1 MANNRKFTFLKSNY
15 SLRTKHKSLNEKN
28 KSILVRDYM
37 VTTNNGGWDSGTI
50 PYGESNFKM
59 VHRDDVKPGRKHS
72 YGKWVLCGESETW
85 DMSSIKSGL
94 KEYESLVSN
103 DTKMVMKPLYK
114 SLLDFAYFGSCVEL
128 IKASITDIVQK
139 YPGELYVTNKEY
151 TYYNVEIE
159 DLTTIKGESGETLYY
174 VDNPFGI
181 DIFTTISNENIE
193 NKIKYFDLSRNMYMI
208 LDGDEMF
215 CENDKN
221 RYGVEIEPTVN
232 FNCLQEGYIGRVL
245 LLDKNGINDES
256 EVINSGEGA
265 LVIYIYYINGKFV
278 YLTDAEWE
286 GYHIRPSETF
296 MNEFYTKQLDDFEAF
311 LLNRESNPRYLIE
324 IETLEYTDEG
334 VAIGN
339 KRLCWPSR
347 IGGWNIDVE
356 GHKYEDYVSFLLKQA
371 EIYDEYYSNNLWRM
385 MTHDSIKNMDL
396 TFSNEKLNEDNYD
409 YREGTSKIEGLFWAY
424 GREFDDLK
432 RYIVHL
438 KSVNTITYNQKNN
451 ISDYILSDKLELNG
465 WEVYDPTGG
474 LLPENAEVSNLYPSQ
489 FKSYKL
495 SDVKSTFFNELLIN
509 SKDIFSRKGT
519 KYGIE
524 MLMSLFGYCSYDYAS
539 TKYMEL
545 PDEER
550 IKEVDNTLKLWRDL
564 TAEEQEM
571 YYDYKIDE
579 YVVIASVSG
588 EVGSLVDPDY
598 QFRAA
603 TYNAMKKNFIGN
615 DEFDYDYDI
624 YYSPYQGLPIREVV
638 IVKSNNEVKK
648 YLIPWFDKVLYKDN
662 AMYFQMYGGWGEVSL
677 KAIDETIHVNTEEHI
692 KFTELVSDTGK
703 GFRIY
708 SETLKYLKT
717 KYSVEDLF
725 RIPYNELTNG
735 DIYYI
740 YNPLEKNSELE
751 SHYYVL
757 VDKNQSGNL
766 SGWRKVT
773 LNDFETE
780 TSDALKIVYLE
791 SLIDDNRGN
800 NPHTG
805 YGKYDNGDEYLEYF
819 RQLFKYEIDNDSQL
833 NPLFNSEAYECNGEI
848 NEDIKT
854 YGFNISDRI
863 IDNMK
868 VWYFTLTT
876 LSYEKQP
883 SDVFV
888 YPSTAGQN
896 ITVVSGYTINNN
908 SAWRVGCSNYTTE
921 KYHSIIDLYP
931 FEKLDENKIYNVS
944 FTVKNTATSTI
955 VIKIKLGKI
964 PGVTS
969 FASTDLVD
977 SIEML
982 PNTERNIE
990 FSGYPWPKANL
1001 QIWIEPRWTQTG
1013 TNKYYPIKYDI
1024 SKIYLTQNS
1033 QIDTLAK
1040 NDENGLYYVY
1050 RDSDMETNKVGKSA
1064 FDEGQV
1070 HYEAN
1075 FSTFDFET
1083 QQLNSCSEASANSII
1098 NVKNINIEFASKY
1111 RNFGNFKNYL
1121 GQTIL
1126 PYITQMIPS
1135 TAILSIGFRGVE
1147 PVEITPVNAQYADP
1161 VGFIKN

>member
-50 PYGESNFKM
+50 PYGEGNFKM

-94 KEYESLVSN
+94 KDYKSLVSN

-128 IKASITDIVQK
+128 VKASITDIVQK
-139 YPGELYVTNKEY
+139 YPGELYVTDKEY
-151 TYYNVEIE
+151 TYYNVESGE
-159 DLTTIKGESGETLYY
+159 MTTIQGESGETLYY

-193 NKIKYFDLSRNMYMI
+193 NKIKYFGLSRNMYMI
-208 LDGDEMF
+208 LDDNEMF

-221 RYGVEIEPTVN
+221 RYRVEIEPTVN
-232 FNCLQEGYIGRVL
+232 FNCLKEGFIGRVL

-265 LVIYIYYINGKFV
+265 LVIYIYYINGEFV
-278 YLTDAEWE
+278 YLTDTEWKE
-286 GYHIRPSETF
+286 YHIRPSETF
-296 MNEFYTKQLDDFEAF
+296 MNEFYTKQLDDFEVF

-324 IETLEYTDEG
+324 IETLAYTDEG
-334 VAIGN
+334 VAIGK

-347 IGGWNIDVE
+347 VGGWNIDVE
-356 GHKYEDYVSFLLKQA
+356 GHKYEEYVSFLLKQA

-432 RYIVHL
+432 RYIDHL

-550 IKEVDNTLKLWRDL
+550 IKDVDNTLKLWRDL

-579 YVVIASVSG
+579 YVVIASASG
-588 EVGSLVDPDY
+588 EVGALVDTDY
-598 QFRAA
+598 QFKAA

-638 IVKSNNEVKK
+638 IINSNNEVKK
-648 YLIPWFDKVLYKDN
+648 YLIPWFDKALYKDN

-677 KAIDETIHVNTEEHI
+677 KAIDETIRVNTEEHI

-819 RQLFKYEIDNDSQL
+819 KHLFKYEIDNDSQL
-833 NPLFNSEAYECNGEI
+833 NHSFNSEAYECDGEI
-848 NEDIKT
+848 DDNIKT

-868 VWYFTLTT
+868 VWYFT
-876 LSYEKQP
+876 P
-883 SDVFV
+883 SDFIYLDNICYCKDTSSYV
-888 YPSTAGQN
+888 YS
-896 ITVVSGYTINNN
+896 
-908 SAWRVGCSNYTTE
+908 
-921 KYHSIIDLYP
+921 
-931 FEKLDENKIYNVS
+931 
-944 FTVKNTATSTI
+944 
-955 VIKIKLGKI
+955 
-964 PGVTS
+964 
-969 FASTDLVD
+969 
-977 SIEML
+977 
-982 PNTERNIE
+982 NIE
-990 FSGYPWPKANL
+990 ETIDVGSASIG
-1001 QIWIEPRWTQTG
+1001 
-1013 TNKYYPIKYDI
+1013 
-1024 SKIYLTQNS
+1024 SKISDVVGVKACQDACSGAAGISGGSGVSAFLGYDLEAQFESYFIPFNFETGS
-1033 QIDTLAK
+1033 FGG
-1040 NDENGLYYVY
+1040 NDEA
-1050 RDSDMETNKVGKSA
+1050 T
-1064 FDEGQV
+1064 
-1070 HYEAN
+1070 
-1075 FSTFDFET
+1075 
-1083 QQLNSCSEASANSII
+1083 ANSII

>member
-50 PYGESNFKM
+50 PYGEGNFKM

-72 YGKWVLCGESETW
+72 YGKWVLCGDSETW
-85 DMSSIKSGL
+85 DMSTIKSSL
-94 KEYESLVSN
+94 NDYESLVSN
-103 DTKMVMKPLYK
+103 DTNMVIKPLYK
-114 SLLDFAYFGSCVEL
+114 SLLDFAYFGNCVEL
-128 IKASITDIVQK
+128 IKSSITDIVQK
-139 YPGELYVTNKEY
+139 YPGELYVTDKEY
-151 TYYNVEIE
+151 TYYDVNSGE
-159 DLTTIKGESGETLYY
+159 LTTIQGESGETLYY
-174 VDNPFGI
+174 IDNPFSI
-181 DIFTTISNENIE
+181 DIFTSVSNENIE
-193 NKIKYFDLSRNMYMI
+193 NKIRYFGLSRNMYMI
-208 LDGDEMF
+208 LDENEMF
-215 CENDKN
+215 CGNDKN
-221 RYGVEIEPTVN
+221 RYRVEIEPTVN
-232 FNCLQEGYIGRVL
+232 FNCLQEGFIGSVL
-245 LLDKNGINDES
+245 LLDKNGINDET

-265 LVIYIYYINGKFV
+265 LVVYVYYINGEFV
-278 YLTDAEWE
+278 YLTDTEWS

-296 MNEFYTKQLDDFEAF
+296 INEFYTKQLDDFEVF

-334 VAIGN
+334 VAIGE
-339 KRLCWPSR
+339 KRLCWPTR

-356 GHKYEDYVSFLLKQA
+356 GHKYEEYVSFLLKQS

-396 TFSNEKLNEDNYD
+396 TFSNEKLNEDYSD
-409 YREGTSKIEGLFWAY
+409 YREGTSKIEGLFWVY

-432 RYIVHL
+432 RYIDHL
-438 KSVNTITYNQKNN
+438 KSVNVITYDQKNN

-474 LLPENAEVSNLYPSQ
+474 LLPENSEVSNLYPSQ

-519 KYGIE
+519 KYGVE

-545 PDEER
+545 PDDER
-550 IKEVDNTLKLWRDL
+550 IKESNTLKPWRNL

-579 YVVIASVSG
+579 YVVIASANG
-588 EVGSLVDPDY
+588 EVGTLVGPDY

-603 TYNAMKKNFIGN
+603 TYNAMKKNFIGG
-615 DEFDYDYDI
+615 DEFDYDYDM
-624 YYSPYQGLPIREVV
+624 YYNPYQGLPIREVV
-638 IVKSNNEVKK
+638 IIDSNNELKK

-662 AMYFQMYGGWGEVSL
+662 AMYYQMYGGWGEVSL
-677 KAIDETIHVNTEEHI
+677 KAIDETIRVNSEEHI
-692 KFTELVSDTGK
+692 KFTELVSDTAK
-703 GFRIY
+703 DFRIY

-725 RIPYNELTNG
+725 KIPYNELTNG

-740 YNPLEKNSELE
+740 YNPLEKDSELE

-757 VDKNQSGNL
+757 IDKNQSGNL

-780 TSDALKIVYLE
+780 TSEALKIVYLE

-800 NPHTG
+800 NPHVG
-805 YGKYDNGDEYLEYF
+805 YGKYDNGEEYLEYF
-819 RQLFKYEIDNDSQL
+819 RQLFKYEIDNDSPN
-833 NPLFNSEAYECNGEI
+833 NPSFNSEAYECNGEI
-848 NEDIKT
+848 DSEIKE
-854 YGFNISDRI
+854 YGFNISNRF

-888 YPSTAGQN
+888 FPSTAGQN

-908 SAWRVGCSNYTTE
+908 SAWRVDCSNYTTE

-944 FTVKNTATSTI
+944 FTVKNTATSAI
-955 VIKIKLGKI
+955 VVKIKLGKI
-964 PGVTS
+964 HGVTS
-969 FASTDLVD
+969 FDSTDVVD
-977 SIEML
+977 SIEIS
-982 PNTERNIE
+982 PNEERNME
-990 FSGYPWPKANL
+990 FSGYPWPEANL
-1001 QIWIEPRWTQTG
+1001 QIWIEPSE
-1013 TNKYYPIKYDI
+1013 TNENYPIKYDI
-1024 SKIYLTQNS
+1024 SKIYLTQYS
-1033 QIDTLAK
+1033 QIDTLVK
-1040 NDENGLYYVY
+1040 NNENGLYYVY
-1050 RDSDMETNKVGKSA
+1050 RDSDIETNKVGKSA

-1070 HYEAN
+1070 HYEAD

-1126 PYITQMIPS
+1126 PYITQIIPS

-1147 PVEITPVNAQYADP
+1147 TVETTSVSAQYADP

>member
-94 KEYESLVSN
+94 KDYESLVSN

-139 YPGELYVTNKEY
+139 YPGELYVTDIQY
-151 TYYNVEIE
+151 TYYNVESEEIE
-159 DLTTIKGESGETLYY
+159 AIKGESGETLYY

-193 NKIKYFDLSRNMYMI
+193 NKIKYFGLSRNMYMI
-208 LDGDEMF
+208 LDDKEMF

-221 RYGVEIEPTVN
+221 RYRVEIEPTVN
-232 FNCLQEGYIGRVL
+232 FNCLQEGFIGRVL

-265 LVIYIYYINGKFV
+265 LVIYIYYINGEFV
-278 YLTDAEWE
+278 YLADTEWK

-296 MNEFYTKQLDDFEAF
+296 MNEFYTKQLDDFEVF

-324 IETLEYTDEG
+324 IETLAYTDEG
-334 VAIGN
+334 VVIGN

-356 GHKYEDYVSFLLKQA
+356 GNKYEEYVSFLLKQA

-432 RYIVHL
+432 RYIDHL
-438 KSVNTITYNQKNN
+438 KSVNTITYSQKNN

-474 LLPENAEVSNLYPSQ
+474 LLAENAEVSNLYKSQ

-545 PDEER
+545 PDDER
-550 IKEVDNTLKLWRDL
+550 IKDSNTLKLWRDL

-579 YVVIASVSG
+579 YVVIASASG
-588 EVGSLVDPDY
+588 EVGALVGPDY

-638 IVKSNNEVKK
+638 IINSNNEVKK
-648 YLIPWFDKVLYKDN
+648 YLIPWFDKALYKDN

-677 KAIDETIHVNTEEHI
+677 KAIDETIRVNTEEHI

-757 VDKNQSGNL
+757 VDRNQSGNL

-819 RQLFKYEIDNDSQL
+819 RHLFKHEVDNDSQL
-833 NPLFNSEAYECNGEI
+833 NPSFNSEAYECDGEI
-848 NEDIKT
+848 DENIKT

-868 VWYFTLTT
+868 VWYFT
-876 LSYEKQP
+876 P
-883 SDVFV
+883 SDFIYMDNICYCKDTSSYV
-888 YPSTAGQN
+888 YGN
-896 ITVVSGYTINNN
+896 IEETINVG
-908 SAWRVGCSNYTTE
+908 SA
-921 KYHSIIDLYP
+921 SIG
-931 FEKLDENKIYNVS
+931 
-944 FTVKNTATSTI
+944 
-955 VIKIKLGKI
+955 GKI
-964 PGVTS
+964 SAVVGVEACQCACIGVEEIELYSASGGSSVSTFLGYDLEAQFESYFTPFNFETS
-969 FASTDLVD
+969 SF
-977 SIEML
+977 
-982 PNTERNIE
+982 
-990 FSGYPWPKANL
+990 G
-1001 QIWIEPRWTQTG
+1001 G
-1013 TNKYYPIKYDI
+1013 
-1024 SKIYLTQNS
+1024 
-1033 QIDTLAK
+1033 
-1040 NDENGLYYVY
+1040 NDE
-1050 RDSDMETNKVGKSA
+1050 A
-1064 FDEGQV
+1064 
-1070 HYEAN
+1070 A
-1075 FSTFDFET
+1075 
-1083 QQLNSCSEASANSII
+1083 ANSII

-1135 TAILSIGFRGVE
+1135 TAILSVGFRGVE